1 MLSICLE
8 ARAKSRKQLEGLK
21 IRIAL
26 KGKQITLNFKN
37 MKTIETPGIDYM
49 MIAMI
54 VLYIVM
60 HFIYGL
66 L

>member
-1 MLSICLE
+1 
-8 ARAKSRKQLEGLK
+8 
-21 IRIAL
+21 
-26 KGKQITLNFKN
+26 